1 MLCILKKICSAKCF
15 QCRKYILFVRTS
27 VGELTI
33 LDTLLK
39 RNKGK
44 ISVLVY
50 GKYMHTYQQLHY
62 SSDHQ
67 SSHQESVVSFL
78 FNKVYSIIANK
89 DDLIKG
95 SARIKQVLKENGY
108 QENIINKIFKRISNN
123 QSLSQSQQTQA
134 TDIQE
139 EEIRLSINLPY
150 VEDTSGKLRRILRS
164 HKISS
169 TFYSES
175 TCKSNCK
182 PDCKP
187 KDRLAKEYKNIIVYK
202 INCSNSEA
210 IYFGVSKRSLKLR
223 SDELKR
229 SVENCD

>member
-1 MLCILKKICSAKCF
+1 M
-15 QCRKYILFVRTS
+15 
-27 VGELTI
+27 
-33 LDTLLK
+33 
-39 RNKGK
+39 
-44 ISVLVY
+44 
-50 GKYMHTYQQLHY
+50 
-62 SSDHQ
+62 
-67 SSHQESVVSFL
+67 
-78 FNKVYSIIANK
+78 
-89 DDLIKG
+89 
-95 SARIKQVLKENGY
+95 
-108 QENIINKIFKRISNN
+108 
-123 QSLSQSQQTQA
+123 SQSQQTQV

-229 SVENCD
+229 SVENCNWEKRETSKHCWEQITTLTWTLTIHSLKNPIHINKISWMLPKYGFLISVSS